1 MVPVLASAGSARIG
15 VLLSL
20 LLLAGCGQP
29 ADPARHRQFFAL
41 GTLVEIT
48 YYGIDSDA
56 AEQASQDLEQQFLR
70 MHADWHA
77 WQPGRLQ
84 DTNRRLAAG
93 EAFTADPELLPLLEM
108 ANHLSLLSDGLFNP
122 TIGRLIALWGFHND
136 ERPAGPPP
144 DNSAITAL
152 VSQRPSVTD
161 VTLDDGNLHSSNPAV
176 RYDLGAV
183 AKGYA
188 IDQGIGR
195 LRELGIHNAIINA
208 GGDLRAIGRHGDRPW
223 RIGIRHP
230 RGPGVLAAIEL
241 GDDESVF
248 TSGDYE
254 RFFDH
259 GGRRYHHII
268 DPRTGYPAD
277 TVTSVTVVH
286 TDATTADAA
295 ATALFVAGPEHWHAI
310 ARRMGIRYVL
320 MIDANGTVH
329 MNPAMQARISFDTE
343 PADIRL
349 STPL

>member
-1 MVPVLASAGSARIG
+1 
-15 VLLSL
+15 
-20 LLLAGCGQP
+20 
-29 ADPARHRQFFAL
+29 
-41 GTLVEIT
+41 
-48 YYGIDSDA
+48 
-56 AEQASQDLEQQFLR
+56 

-84 DTNRRLAAG
+84 ETNRRLATL
-93 EAFTADPELLPLLEM
+93 EEFSPDPTLLPLLDK
-108 ANHLSLLSDGLFNP
+108 ANRLSRLSDELFNP
-122 TIGRLIALWGFHND
+122 AIGKLVSLWGFHSD
-136 ERPAGPPP
+136 DRPAGPPP

-161 VTLDDGNLHSSNPAV
+161 VTLDDGRLRSSNPAV
-176 RYDLGAV
+176 HYDLGAV

-188 IDQGIGR
+188 IDRGIER
-195 LRELGIHNAIINA
+195 LRELGINNAIINA

-223 RIGIRHP
+223 HIGIRDP
-230 RGPGVLAAIEL
+230 RGPGVLAAVEL

-259 GGRRYHHII
+259 DGRRYHHII
-268 DPRTGYPAD
+268 DPRSGYPAD

-320 MIDANGTVH
+320 LIDGTGIIH
-329 MNPAMQARISFDTE
+329 MNPAMQKRISFDTE
-343 PADIRL
+343 PADIHL